1 MNIIS
6 FEMSELMIKSSN
18 FSTSHTELVLKDNL
32 LVNFQFLSL
41 IGFVLSYY
49 STKNRN
55 KKEMIPSRIVE
66 N

>member
-6 FEMSELMIKSSN
+6 FEKLMIKSSN
-18 FSTSHTELVLKDNL
+18 FSTSHTELILKDNL

-49 STKNRN
+49 STKSRN